1 MLFGV
6 GLSLRLLVAF
16 DNWPSFNAD
25 LDDAETMLNL
35 DEAVTRILVDMG
47 IGGISDGSQ
56 VLVSAGTRQ
65 IRLDRRILVVRI
77 EDLAG
82 KLQMRLAEYMEL
94 RDRVGAA
101 VRADLPGWTSEMV
114 LTSVEVDV
122 TRVGRLSRAS

>member
-1 MLFGV
+1 M
-6 GLSLRLLVAF
+6 
-16 DNWPSFNAD
+16 
-25 LDDAETMLNL
+25 
-35 DEAVTRILVDMG
+35 
-47 IGGISDGSQ
+47 
-56 VLVSAGTRQ
+56 SAGTRQ